1 MKTKILS
8 NITGGLVVLSLLASC
23 NDKVENPLVERYS
36 DQKTASLS
44 ANDKVLWIVMDGVS
58 GSAVRQAV
66 NTYKAPYTAK
76 LIQNSYYSFNG
87 LADSRSSVTVDRNTG
102 WRNLLT
108 GTTEEGG
115 KNTIFNL
122 AAQKGKT
129 VSFHTSMSDGALQ
142 EISIPSELTTK
153 YNDDAATV
161 SAIHIALKSDDKM
174 SDLTIVELSDVEK
187 MLPDVDYMDEDGLYV
202 ADPIIAKVNEYDKYI
217 SRLTSA
223 VNSRIDATGE
233 NWLVIVTSSYGG
245 VESNEGTT
253 VYDMKD
259 RNTFCMVWNPEFSS
273 VLKQRPVGTEGL
285 NYNYATV
292 AFSTTKKK
300 ATKAEVVDPKLFMFE
315 FDINKKDQVQYKNY
329 TVQFALWIN
338 PNIKANSGPSL
349 LSKAQNKWPNS
360 VNKGWDIAIQ
370 STKLRSMICKN
381 DMFTVSAFFREGNW
395 HVITAVWDYS
405 NLQYRFYVDG
415 KPDMAIGN
423 GSPRDYIDLNKSGF
437 METDSIHPLTIGY
450 ITSSDYYNNGTFYMT
465 NLQIYDVALPADFI
479 RKNYNRLELDKLGE
493 SYEYWDHLIGYWPN
507 DRVEDAGGTVIKDY
521 SKYGSVLGGENAGRS
536 DFVLTP
542 PYTWVEGTVNSAN
555 LMPSPDE
562 TYYQQV
568 PNNIDIPYITFQWLG
583 IPIDLSWNWN
593 GICPAWPY
601 KNLQ

>member
-1 MKTKILS
+1 M
-8 NITGGLVVLSLLASC
+8 VLSLLASC

-44 ANDKVLWIVMDGVS
+44 ANDKVLWVVMDGVS

-102 WRNLLT
+102 WSNLLT

-129 VSFHTSMSDGALQ
+129 VSFHTSMSDDALQ
-142 EISIPSELTTK
+142 EMSIPSELSTK

-161 SAIHIALKSDDKM
+161 SAIHTALESDDKM

-202 ADPIIAKVNEYDKYI
+202 ADPIIGKVNEYDKYI

-245 VESNEGTT
+245 VESNEGAT

-273 VLKQRPVGTEGL
+273 VLKQRPVGMEGL
-285 NYNYATV
+285 TYHYSSIWFGGQKNESTMYAEIREPSLFNFVYDSSKRETEDFG
-292 AFSTTKKK
+292 AFS
-300 ATKAEVVDPKLFMFE
+300 
-315 FDINKKDQVQYKNY
+315 
-329 TVQFALWIN
+329 VQFALYVD
-338 PNIKANSGPSL
+338 PSTNSGTTNLSL
-349 LSKAQNKWPNS
+349 ITKATKRSPGTND
-360 VNKGWDIAIQ
+360 GWDIGLQNRHIRIRLAG
-370 STKLRSMICKN
+370 KDL
-381 DMFTVSAFFREGNW
+381 VSSGEIFRDGNW
-395 HVITAVWDYS
+395 HVVTCVFDYT
-405 NLQYRFYVDG
+405 NAQCKMFIDG
-415 KPDMAIGN
+415 KLDIQVRNTNKPLEYYDFSTLKFKIDHPAKALRIG
-423 GSPRDYIDLNKSGF
+423 KTASG
-437 METDSIHPLTIGY
+437 TINVKGGY
-450 ITSSDYYNNGTFYMT
+450 IMT
-465 NLQIYDVALPADFI
+465 NIQLYDIALDNDFVK
-479 RKNYNRLELDKLGE
+479 KNYRQVKIDSKAD
-493 SYEYWDHLIGYWPN
+493 SFEYWDHLIGYWPN
-507 DRVEDAGGTVIKDY
+507 DRDEDFELKVIKDY
-521 SKYGSVLGGENAGRS
+521 SKYGSVFGGINSGNS
-536 DFVLTP
+536 DFVLSTP
-542 PYTWVEGTVNSAN
+542 IKRMAGSVNSEN
-555 LMPSPDE
+555 LMPDPDE

-583 IPIDLSWNWN
+583 IPVDLSWNWN